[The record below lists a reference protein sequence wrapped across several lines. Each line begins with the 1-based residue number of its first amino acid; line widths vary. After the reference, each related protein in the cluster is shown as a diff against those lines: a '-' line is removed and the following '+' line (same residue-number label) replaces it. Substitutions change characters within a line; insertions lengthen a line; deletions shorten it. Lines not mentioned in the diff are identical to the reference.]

1 MDLDQMLELFLISEN
16 CRGYN
21 KLQVVTEPVSNPVA
35 SEKATNFSP
44 TCVVTP
50 TSAHSNAGYRGDTDS
65 FSDET
70 TTTSNAS
77 SNRSSQASAVAS
89 SSSTSRNSQCARQT
103 SGVFM
108 ETPLNRQKNYDP
120 ERGQYSKS
128 RECSSK
134 PWVKCVLVILVCLL
148 LLIVALLV
156 ALIVT
161 LNLAQVAPLLTDSQH
176 PSMVSVNVCRWILRC
191 EFNIVAS
198 ARENC

>member
-1 MDLDQMLELFLISEN
+1 MH
-16 CRGYN
+16 
-21 KLQVVTEPVSNPVA
+21 NPVA

-70 TTTSNAS
+70 TTTSNTS
-77 SNRSSQASAVAS
+77 SNRSSQASAVA
-89 SSSTSRNSQCARQT
+89 SSTSRNSQCARQT

-176 PSMVSVNVCRWILRC
+176 PSMVSVNVCR
-191 EFNIVAS
+191 
-198 ARENC
+198 